1 MSFLLDTNVISE
13 PEQKQPNENVLRW
26 IAEQDSTRFFLS
38 VVTVGEL
45 KKGIE
50 RLSSGEKKA
59 HLHNWLEELRGKL
72 SNRIVP
78 LTEKTF
84 LIWAKTNADL
94 EVRGLVRSAF
104 DSLIEATAI
113 EHDLILVTRN
123 VKNFQGTSMTII
135 NPWES

>member
-1 MSFLLDTNVISE
+1 MSFLLDANVISE

-26 IAEQDSTRFFLS
+26 IAGQDSTRFFLS

-50 RLSSGEKKA
+50 RLPSSGKKA

-104 DSLIEATAI
+104 DSLLEATAI

-123 VKNFQGTSMTII
+123 VKNFQGTYMTII
-135 NPWES
+135 NPWEG